1 MDRWT
6 KKTLEE
12 AIERVSEIAPKE
24 VVNEE
29 KYNYYL
35 LLKMNGEFVILAM
48 QKEKDIYIAKMRY
61 NAPLAIQLT
70 LHEYF
75 EYSYIYYNGNCRYW
89 NMPKNE
95 ATTKD
100 NIKKLE

>member
-1 MDRWT
+1 MDRLT
-6 KKTLEE
+6 KEKLEE
-12 AIERVSEIAPKE
+12 AIERINEIAPRE
-24 VVNEE
+24 VTNEE

-35 LLKMNGEFVILAM
+35 LLKKDFEFIIIAM
-48 QKEKDIYIAKMRY
+48 QKDKDVHMAKMRY

-75 EYSYIYYNGNCRYW
+75 EYSYIYYEGNCRYW

-100 NIKKLE
+100 SVKKLQ